1 MDYVLYGITTGFIG
15 APTSLYQLLKLTPNV
30 KIKPQYFARLSLKAF
45 PIHAALKT
53 AQIAISTP
61 IKEEINPW
69 AAFGIIGALQGGIY
83 GQLNIYFGRALN
95 ISSGL
100 TYAMSM
106 RGMGYA
112 MMRDTFSQG
121 FPYIFTPKLD
131 NIIDNRPV
139 SIISTSIFST
149 IISHPFH
156 VLQVTMQTN
165 PQMNYYTSIE
175 NCIRVYGSKMLY
187 KGVEAR
193 LTLLLS
199 MNIINDT
206 ILRKFWENSENVK

>member
-1 MDYVLYGITTGFIG
+1 MDYALYGLTTGLIG
-15 APTSLYQLLKLTPNV
+15 SPTSLYQLLKLTPTV
-30 KIKPQYFARLSLKAF
+30 RIPISTFARLSLKAA
-45 PIHAALKT
+45 PIHCGLKA
-53 AQIAISTP
+53 AQIAVSTP

-83 GQLNIYFGRALN
+83 GQLNIYFSKSLN
-95 ISSGL
+95 IGSNL

-106 RGMGYA
+106 RGMIFA
-112 MMRDTFSQG
+112 MFRDTISQG
-121 FPYIFTPKLD
+121 LPYIFTPKL
-131 NIIDNRPV
+131 NNLIDNRPV

-149 IISHPFH
+149 LLSHPFH

-165 PQMNYYTSIE
+165 PQLNYYTSIDK
-175 NCIRVYGSKMLY
+175 CIRNYRSKMLY

-206 ILRKFWENSENVK
+206 ILRQFWEEK